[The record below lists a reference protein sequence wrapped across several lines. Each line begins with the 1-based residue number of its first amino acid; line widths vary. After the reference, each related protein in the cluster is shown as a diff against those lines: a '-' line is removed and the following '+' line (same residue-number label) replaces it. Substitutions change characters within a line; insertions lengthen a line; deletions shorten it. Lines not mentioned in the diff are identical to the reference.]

1 MPWNALLLV
10 YVTWFAC
17 LQVHSNVLTW
27 LVPGYSRS
35 QTFRLPK
42 DLLSL
47 GGVER
52 SRARKSNPVR
62 SLWIGAA
69 PSLCYHRKLLFRC
82 PHLCKEP
89 SMVVIYWFKPL
100 WLMNPFIVVPMFLV
114 RVVSTHTR
122 VIPGLVCGRHSSVYS
137 GIQAGCDRS
146 SRRDCNFGHRRGI
159 YGHGRV
165 ALCLARLLV

>member
-17 LQVHSNVLTW
+17 LRVHSNVLTW

-35 QTFRLPK
+35 QIFRLPK
-42 DLLSL
+42 DLLTL

-69 PSLCYHRKLLFRC
+69 PSPCCRRKLLFRC
-82 PHLCKEP
+82 PYLCKEP
-89 SMVVIYWFKPL
+89 SMVVMYWFEPL
-100 WLMNPFIVVPMFLV
+100 WLMNPVTVVPMFLV
-114 RVVSTHTR
+114 RVEARTPEWFLGWCVGDTR
-122 VIPGLVCGRHSSVYS
+122 LCTVV
-137 GIQAGCDRS
+137 
-146 SRRDCNFGHRRGI
+146 FRRGVTI
-159 YGHGRV
+159 NGIR
-165 ALCLARLLV
+165 AARLTVGYP